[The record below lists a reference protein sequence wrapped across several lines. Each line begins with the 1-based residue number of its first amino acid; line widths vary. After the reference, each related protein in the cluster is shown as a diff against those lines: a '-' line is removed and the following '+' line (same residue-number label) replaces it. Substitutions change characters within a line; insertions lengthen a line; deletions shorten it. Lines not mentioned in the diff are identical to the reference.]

1 MAAADGSPRQALA
14 AKLYKCGRGFTGGRS
29 WYKRWW
35 VLSGHTLCYYTKE
48 EAYDKQERPHRVVD
62 LGGARV
68 EDRGMERW
76 NGKVRSESG
85 CCTARRL
92 APRLAR
98 RRGAGGRLGGR
109 TL

>member
-1 MAAADGSPRQALA
+1 VSSEAVRSPLPCR
-14 AKLYKCGRGFTGGRS
+14 CGRGFTGGRC

-48 EAYDKQERPHRVVD
+48 EAYEKQERPHRVVD

-76 NGKVRSESG
+76 NGKVRSVRG
-85 CCTARRL
+85 CV
-92 APRLAR
+92 APRVRVWLHWQQMQQP
-98 RRGAGGRLGGR
+98 L
-109 TL
+109 